1 MSLSPH
7 ETDQEEP
14 SWDKEPPVADGTTFT
29 ARTEVP
35 TLGMDVFPPEECAET
50 AALAGEARAPLVT
63 LGVVCVC
70 AGSWNG

>member
-14 SWDKEPPVADGTTFT
+14 SWDKEQPVA
-29 ARTEVP
+29 
-35 TLGMDVFPPEECAET
+35 LGMDVFPPEECAET